1 MHTPPG
7 PRRREHSGARPNL
20 VYGVPHTD
28 YPSMNSIIDMLWG
41 ARWMTNASSAFRAV
55 RSRTTLHLTC
65 QGKYTMM

>member
-1 MHTPPG
+1 MNIP
-7 PRRREHSGARPNL
+7 AL
-20 VYGVPHTD
+20 VRTSCMVCHILTTLL
-28 YPSMNSIIDMLWG
+28 MNSIIDMLWG